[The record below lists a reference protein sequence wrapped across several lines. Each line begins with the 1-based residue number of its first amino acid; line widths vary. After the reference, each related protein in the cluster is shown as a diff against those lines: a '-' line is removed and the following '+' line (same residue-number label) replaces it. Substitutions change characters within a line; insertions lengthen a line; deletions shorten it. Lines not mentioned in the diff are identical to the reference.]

1 MLAHVTVQDDKK
13 PRWRIFSRKCYEKAW
28 FQVIF

>member
-13 PRWRIFSRKCYEKAW
+13 PRRRIFSRKFYE
-28 FQVIF
+28 

>member
-13 PRWRIFSRKCYEKAW
+13 PRRRIFGRKCYEKAW
-28 FQVIF
+28 FL

>member
-13 PRWRIFSRKCYEKAW
+13 PRRRIIGRKCYEKAW
-28 FQVIF
+28 FQV

>member
-13 PRWRIFSRKCYEKAW
+13 PRRRIYGR
-28 FQVIF
+28 